1 MPPKIAADKKRKR
14 KCVIPPPPSS
24 PSSSEW
30 ESEDEE
36 EEEDDATLS
45 SSEVTASSN
54 SFLAVEDDDSA
65 NKKNKKSKTT
75 TSMTTRNK
83 KKQKENEELE
93 NAIQSA
99 VKKLLGAGKKKGR
112 DESAYSGDE
121 DDEDSSDD
129 DYSDD
134 DDDTSDKK
142 KKKNFILYS
151 ITGSKDDNSVGD
163 YNGADEDAEILEKD
177 ENEECDSSDERTFI
191 GEKYTKIENDGKA
204 DAEAADKKAKAKAE
218 EEAAAAELSVTD
230 EYIQLIE
237 LKKVLLEQSTKNP
250 KNKNLQKTLL
260 QCNKDIQSLVRD
272 GRHSNTVEFHRLVH
286 AGDSMRTN
294 ELEYFKKN
302 LSHDQQQIIM
312 RDLRIINESLY
323 SHVPQRL
330 RLLQSPMDNKY
341 KVTALE
347 RLNKLEMMDPMD
359 GEYHKIKHWVDNF
372 MRIPFGVTRQINVT
386 MDDGKEKCSEF
397 MTTAKRTL
405 DECVYGME
413 NAKMQVMQMMG
424 QWIVNPASVGSSIAI
439 HGPPG
444 TGKTSIVKEGVSK
457 ILGREFAFIALGG
470 CGDSSYLEGHSYT
483 YEGSIWGKIAQI
495 LMDCKSM
502 NPVIYFDELDKVS
515 NSARGQEIIGVLTH
529 LTDSTQ
535 NSEFHDK
542 YFCDVALDLSKCLFI
557 FSYNDDSLINPILRD
572 RMYCIKT
579 KGYDAKEKLV
589 IARKYLLPKIRDQ
602 VRFEEGDILLPDDTL
617 SYIIGAS
624 HLTKGEDGVRNLKRC
639 LEIIYTKLNL
649 VRLIDPLSDIIA
661 NDKAFKD
668 ANIAFPFTVTR
679 KDVDRFIDTKEPM
692 NPTLLAMYV

>member
-1 MPPKIAADKKRKR
+1 
-14 KCVIPPPPSS
+14 
-24 PSSSEW
+24 
-30 ESEDEE
+30 
-36 EEEDDATLS
+36 
-45 SSEVTASSN
+45 
-54 SFLAVEDDDSA
+54 
-65 NKKNKKSKTT
+65 
-75 TSMTTRNK
+75 MTTRNK
-83 KKQKENEELE
+83 KKQKEDQLLE

-99 VKKLLGAGKKKGR
+99 VKKLMGNKKKGRR

-121 DDEDSSDD
+121 DDDEDDEE
-129 DYSDD
+129 YEDD
-134 DDDTSDKK
+134 DDVDEEKK
-142 KKKNFILYS
+142 KNNFILYS
-151 ITGSKDDNSVGD
+151 ISKAIAKEDSVGD

-191 GEKYTKIENDGKA
+191 GEKYTKIEVDRNDSKEVA
-204 DAEAADKKAKAKAE
+204 DAKAE
-218 EEAAAAELSVTD
+218 AEEAAAAAAEVSVTE
-230 EYIQLIE
+230 EYIQLID
-237 LKKVLLEQSTKNP
+237 LKKMLLEQCTKNP

-330 RLLQSPMDNKY
+330 RLLQSPMENKY

-372 MRIPFGVTRQINVT
+372 MRIPFGITRQINVT

-444 TGKTSIVKEGVSK
+444 TGKTSIVKEGVSR

-515 NSARGQEIIGVLTH
+515 DTARGQEIIGVLTH

-557 FSYNDDSLINPILRD
+557 FSYNDDSRINPILRD

-617 SYIIGAS
+617 SYIIGAQ

-692 NPTLLAMYV
+692 NPTLLAMYM